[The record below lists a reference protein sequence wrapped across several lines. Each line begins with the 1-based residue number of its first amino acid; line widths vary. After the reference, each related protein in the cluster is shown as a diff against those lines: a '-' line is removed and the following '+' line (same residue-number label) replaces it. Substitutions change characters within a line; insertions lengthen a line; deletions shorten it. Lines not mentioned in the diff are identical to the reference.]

1 MKLKERLKESR
12 KTSDDEV
19 REKENKESIFIEK
32 KDNVTVPKIKQPIKF
47 TRIKP
52 LDFDF

>member
-19 REKENKESIFIEK
+19 REKENKEREE
-32 KDNVTVPKIKQPIKF
+32 D
-47 TRIKP
+47 
-52 LDFDF
+52 